1 MHVYLKVEAVYSLHW
16 MDLLVTYID
25 HKQTTQEYRE
35 VSGSGKCN
43 SGNTNQDS
51 SAKAGGTTAGP
62 GTVSYHLPSHVDPP
76 QAAVSIPLL
85 RFSCLVFHLVQELQ
99 EI

>member
-1 MHVYLKVEAVYSLHW
+1 M
-16 MDLLVTYID
+16 LVTYID

-85 RFSCLVFHLVQELQ
+85 RFSCLHGFPFGARVTGNIKVTGKT
-99 EI
+99 